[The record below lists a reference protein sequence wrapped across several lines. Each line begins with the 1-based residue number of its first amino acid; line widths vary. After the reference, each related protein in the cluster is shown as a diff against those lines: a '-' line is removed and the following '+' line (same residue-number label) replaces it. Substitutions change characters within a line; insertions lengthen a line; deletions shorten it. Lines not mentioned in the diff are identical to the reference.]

1 MSKNQPDSGTATSL
15 GAPDAK
21 TTIVGCIP
29 FVMFHFLDSTSRTP
43 GADAANEMM
52 HSRLPV
58 GRALMWSPAK
68 PLAISLNGVPF
79 LDSGSHGGEVG
90 ERNG

>member
-1 MSKNQPDSGTATSL
+1 MPRQLSL
-15 GAPDAK
+15 
-21 TTIVGCIP
+21 VIP

-43 GADAANEMM
+43 GADAATEIM

-68 PLAISLNGVPF
+68 PLAVSLNGVPF
-79 LDSGSHGGEVG
+79 LDSGSQLRKGWDSDFPVD
-90 ERNG
+90 R